1 MADWSTIASKKTVP
15 TRPSPGTVQANNGS
29 TWANAAG
36 RKAGN
41 GNVSQISRAPVQ
53 SKDKNPKR
61 TAPVDPVA
69 SQQAAMRAIAK
80 EALEHAMDS
89 RGEPS
94 DVEPGRHRQTR
105 RRLSVREALAPMLWH
120 TDAHCCGAPDST
132 ASAPADLAVM
142 TAAVQQHKD
151 GGEGTDALWRAQAKV
166 KELTQLAKQARITAQ
181 DLPRT
186 PRIGEVA

>member
-1 MADWSTIASKKTVP
+1 MNHQRVLRGSLAITMRHHLTTVP
-15 TRPSPGTVQANNGS
+15 LARVGRAGFRMAVSRSVQRLPARRLLPPDRALAPFRQTTLNDS

-80 EALEHAMDS
+80 EALEYAMDS
-89 RGEPS
+89 RGEAS
-94 DVEPGRHRQTR
+94 QSRTR
-105 RRLSVREALAPMLWH
+105 PAYAKR
-120 TDAHCCGAPDST
+120 GG
-132 ASAPADLAVM
+132 ASA
-142 TAAVQQHKD
+142 
-151 GGEGTDALWRAQAKV
+151 
-166 KELTQLAKQARITAQ
+166 
-181 DLPRT
+181 
-186 PRIGEVA
+186 

>member
-1 MADWSTIASKKTVP
+1 MADWSTVASKKTAP
-15 TRPSPGTVQANNGS
+15 TRPSPGTVQADNGS

-41 GNVSQISRAPVQ
+41 GNVSQISRAPAQ

-89 RGEPS
+89 RGEPTQS
-94 DVEPGRHRQTR
+94 RTR
-105 RRLSVREALAPMLWH
+105 AANAKHGGLP
-120 TDAHCCGAPDST
+120 
-132 ASAPADLAVM
+132 
-142 TAAVQQHKD
+142 TAA
-151 GGEGTDALWRAQAKV
+151 A
-166 KELTQLAKQARITAQ
+166 
-181 DLPRT
+181 P
-186 PRIGEVA
+186 

>member
-1 MADWSTIASKKTVP
+1 MRDKILIAYLWPTRRPTGFTPSVRRAPSWHSVEGLRAITDMADWSTVASKKAVP
-15 TRPSPGTVQANNGS
+15 TRPSPGTVQADNGS

-89 RGEPS
+89 RGEPTQS
-94 DVEPGRHRQTR
+94 RTR
-105 RRLSVREALAPMLWH
+105 SANTKH
-120 TDAHCCGAPDST
+120 TDAHCCGA
-132 ASAPADLAVM
+132 
-142 TAAVQQHKD
+142 
-151 GGEGTDALWRAQAKV
+151 
-166 KELTQLAKQARITAQ
+166 LTP
-181 DLPRT
+181 LPRRPQT
-186 PRIGEVA
+186 SPS